1 MVKTNVP
8 KARVSMIIDAPASGI
23 MAAFVEPEI
32 LTQYWLSS
40 SSTQLEL
47 GTTAT
52 WEFMV
57 PGAKVDTTAT
67 RLEPERGMSW
77 NWSDG
82 SKVDIELE
90 PVEGGVAITLVSE
103 GFQGT
108 TAEVMEA
115 ALNATEGFAL
125 VLADLKTLLE
135 HGRSA
140 GIVRDKARLIQLR
153 QTE

>member
-1 MVKTNVP
+1 MVKTKVP
-8 KARVSMIIDAPASGI
+8 KARVSMIIDAPASDI
-23 MAAFVEPEI
+23 LKAFVEPET
-32 LTQYWLSS
+32 LAKYWLSS
-40 SSTQLEL
+40 SSTPLEL

-52 WEFMV
+52 WKFMV
-57 PGAKVDTTAT
+57 PGAEVETTLT
-67 RLEPERGMSW
+67 RLEPGRGMSW

-82 SKVDIELE
+82 STVDIELE
-90 PVEGGVAITLVSE
+90 PVEGGVAVTLTNE

-108 TAEVMEA
+108 SAEVIEA

-140 GIVRDKARLIQLR
+140 HIVWDKARLIQMR
-153 QTE
+153 KN